1 MYMFFPTR
9 HNCFSGKWFLL
20 LCAAVIISLMAADV
34 RADFISLNPLCRH
47 ITSADQG
54 SAGVV
59 ILPNTSANTGP
70 AGLLIYSTQKSIPAQ
85 GFSIRSIPAK
95 DSVSIFLKFNRET
108 KRFSDLIISGGR
120 QYRLEGNISLEL
132 KNIRINVSYE
142 NNYDVYT
149 SVVFKPDASVI
160 ALSGLE
166 PMIVSKGETLVTWLG
181 QDSVAASEVMKVAPG
196 GSLQIGEAPFQGDK
210 IGLPNQNLNQNIC
223 MNTGTIYM
231 SPSAFA
237 ELEKRVMLNQSA
249 VVERRALVKKSS
261 DFLVKNSVLVMLA
274 QGIVVQDGYG
284 QLLTVKPAASKLFD
298 DQIICLVEG
307 LS

>member
-1 MYMFFPTR
+1 MR
-9 HNCFSGKWFLL
+9 KNCWSGHWVLR
-20 LCAAVIISLMAADV
+20 LCAAIVISLMAADV
-34 RADFISLNPLCRH
+34 RAEFVSLNPLCRH

-95 DSVSIFLKFNRET
+95 GTVSVFLKFNRET
-108 KRFSDLIISGGR
+108 KRFSDLIIAGGK
-120 QYRLEGNISLEL
+120 QYRIDGNISLEL

-142 NNYDVYT
+142 NNQDVYT

-166 PMIVSKGETLVTWLG
+166 PIIVSKGEHLVTWLG
-181 QDSVAASEVMKVAPG
+181 HDSVAASEVMTVTPG
-196 GSLQIGEAPFQGDK
+196 GSLLIGESAFQGEK

-223 MNTGTIYM
+223 MNAGAIYM

-237 ELEKRVMLNQSA
+237 ELEKRITQNQTA
-249 VVERRALVKKSS
+249 LTERSVLIKKSS

-298 DQIICLVEG
+298 DQIVCLVEG